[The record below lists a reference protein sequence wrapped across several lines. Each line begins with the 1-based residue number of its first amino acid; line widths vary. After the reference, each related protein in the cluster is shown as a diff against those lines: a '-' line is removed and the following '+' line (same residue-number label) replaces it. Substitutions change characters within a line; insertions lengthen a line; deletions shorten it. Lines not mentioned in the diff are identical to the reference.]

1 MISNKKLA
9 EALDAFAK
17 EVAKAPM
24 ELISMADA
32 MQQAGKRLREIGRK
46 SDRLKVFKLT
56 VTPESDPTP
65 ENPLSYGLEGA
76 ILAESKAW
84 LLNELTKGM
93 ESKMQK
99 EVNTRI
105 TVEEIEG
112 PFVNGYVLLMRT
124 GIANDE

>member
-1 MISNKKLA
+1 MRSNKDLA
-9 EALDAFAK
+9 AALDAFAK
-17 EVAKAPM
+17 EAAKAPM
-24 ELISMADA
+24 ELVAMADA
-32 MQQAGKRLREIGRK
+32 MRLAGKRLRSIGRK

-93 ESKMQK
+93 KSSMQQDF
-99 EVNTRI
+99 NTRI
-105 TVEEIEG
+105 KVEEIEG
-112 PFVNGYVLLMRT
+112 PFENGYVLLMRT